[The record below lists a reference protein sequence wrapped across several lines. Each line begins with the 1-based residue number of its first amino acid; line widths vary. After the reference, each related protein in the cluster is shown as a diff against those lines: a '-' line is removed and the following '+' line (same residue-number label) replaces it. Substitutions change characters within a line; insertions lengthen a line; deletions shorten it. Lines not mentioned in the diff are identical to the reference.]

1 MEVEWEADGEGGE
14 EARLARN
21 RAELSQS
28 TKGQE
33 CHFFMCLFEET
44 SNNPFA
50 CLLHGNGSLSV
61 A

>member
-33 CHFFMCLFEET
+33 CHFFYV
-44 SNNPFA
+44 PF
-50 CLLHGNGSLSV
+50 
-61 A
+61 